1 MSVRRKILVIDDDPV
16 IREILK
22 SVLEKADY
30 EVILADNGMSGLEAA
45 RRDEP
50 DLVITDGLL
59 PKLHGFLVCKQIK
72 EFESPPKV
80 IILTGLYTKPTY
92 KWDVKRDYNADD
104 LLGKPIEPEALIKCV
119 KKHLADL
126 ATFESAYA
134 SPSELSAREA
144 QFDRR
149 PVPAAAPKVETGFSF
164 TEAEMEEIFN
174 DWAVPCY

>member
-1 MSVRRKILVIDDDPV
+1 MSVRRKILVIDDDQV

-126 ATFESAYA
+126 VTSESAYA
-134 SPSELSAREA
+134 LPSELSAREA

-149 PVPAAAPKVETGFSF
+149 PVPAPKVEAGFSF
-164 TEAEMEEIFN
+164 TEAEMEEIFT

>member
-1 MSVRRKILVIDDDPV
+1 MCVRRKILVIDDDPV

-30 EVILADNGMSGLEAA
+30 EVVLADNGLSGLEAA
-45 RRDEP
+45 KRDSP

-72 EFESPPKV
+72 EFEPPPKV

-104 LLGKPIEPEALIKCV
+104 LLAKPVEPAALIKCV

-126 ATFESAYA
+126 TTLQSAYA
-134 SPSELSAREA
+134 LPSELPARDS
-144 QFDRR
+144 QLDRG
-149 PVPAAAPKVETGFSF
+149 PAPKAEPDVAIGFRFSA
-164 TEAEMEEIFN
+164 TEMEEIFN
-174 DWAVPCY
+174 GWAVPCS